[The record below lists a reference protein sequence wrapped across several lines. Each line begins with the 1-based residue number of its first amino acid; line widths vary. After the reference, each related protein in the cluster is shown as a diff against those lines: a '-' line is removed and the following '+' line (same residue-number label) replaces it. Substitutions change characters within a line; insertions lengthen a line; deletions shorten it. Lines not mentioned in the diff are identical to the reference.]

1 MPDRGFR
8 IIIGYSTGVRDE
20 RPEKEHN
27 MAPLNC
33 VPVCAFLST
42 LLHFEVS
49 VDIGRQVLLVEQEVV
64 SHNVEGQAGAPVG
77 SRVI

>member
-1 MPDRGFR
+1 MG
-8 IIIGYSTGVRDE
+8 
-20 RPEKEHN
+20 
-27 MAPLNC
+27 PLNC
-33 VPVCAFLST
+33 VSVCAFLST

-64 SHNVEGQAGAPVG
+64 SHDVECQAGAPVG